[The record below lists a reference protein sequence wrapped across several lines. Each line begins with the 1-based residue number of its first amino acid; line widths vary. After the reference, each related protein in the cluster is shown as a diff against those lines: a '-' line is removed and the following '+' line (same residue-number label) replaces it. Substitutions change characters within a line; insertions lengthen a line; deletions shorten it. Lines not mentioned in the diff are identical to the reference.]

1 MKKLLLTT
9 LCAVLSTLIY
19 AQAPQKFNYQ
29 AIARDN
35 AGSEIAGQA
44 VGIRISILDGGPS
57 GTLVYQETQTKTT
70 NNYGLFTLSIG
81 SGTVVSGTFASIAW
95 GSGDKYIKTEIDPAG
110 GTNYTVAG
118 NSQLLSVPY
127 ALYANQAASGS
138 QGPAGP
144 AGPTGANGA
153 AGAQGP
159 AGPAGPTGAAGA
171 AGAAG
176 ANGAAGAQGPAGP
189 AGPTGAGVT
198 GPQGPTGPGG
208 GATGPAGPT
217 GAAGANG
224 AAGAQGPAGPAGP
237 TGAGVTGPQG
247 PTGPGG
253 GATGPTGPTGAAGT
267 NGTNGVAG
275 PTGANGATG
284 AAGAT
289 GVAGPTGAA
298 GANGATGVAGA
309 TGFLQSGD
317 SAGDTPYWNGT
328 AWVTTSSNIFNNNAS
343 VGIGTTTPLR
353 KLHVETSG
361 SDGLMVKS
369 TSSFS
374 VIDIDAFNG
383 DAAIRFG
390 NNGTN
395 QWNLRNRPSDNY
407 FELFELGGGGT
418 RLVVQDGTG
427 FVGIGTSAPA
437 AQLHTTGTVRF
448 EGVGGTGN
456 LLGIN
461 AAGDVSRVA
470 PAVFNG
476 SGGVITPP
484 SAGAYAF
491 AGPTVT
497 VTITSTADVVYF
509 TGNIA
514 MGSTTAGGANN
525 LNIFPSYTF
534 NGGAINTSGIGGG
547 IFGLRC
553 AQNTRQTYGI
563 SYVFTNLAPGTYVFG
578 VAATIDNAPEIV
590 KWNYNEYGY
599 VSAIKF

>member
-1 MKKLLLTT
+1 MKKHLLTFLLVVLGIT
-9 LCAVLSTLIY
+9 LY

-95 GSGDKYIKTEIDPAG
+95 GSGDKYIKTEIDPTG

-144 AGPTGANGA
+144 AGPT
-153 AGAQGP
+153 
-159 AGPAGPTGAAGA
+159 
-171 AGAAG
+171 
-176 ANGAAGAQGPAGP
+176 
-189 AGPTGAGVT
+189 
-198 GPQGPTGPGG
+198 
-208 GATGPAGPT
+208 
-217 GAAGANG
+217 GANG

-298 GANGATGVAGA
+298 GSTGATGVAGA

-353 KLHVETSG
+353 KLHVETPG
-361 SDGLMVKS
+361 GDGLMVKS
-369 TSSFS
+369 TISFS
-374 VIDIDAFNG
+374 IIDIDAFNG
-383 DAAIRFG
+383 DAALRFA
-390 NNGTN
+390 NNGAI
-395 QWNLRNRPSDNY
+395 QWNIRNRPTDNY
-407 FELFELGGGGT
+407 FELFENGAGS

-427 FVGIGTSAPA
+427 FVGIGTSVPA

-448 EGVGGTGN
+448 AGVGGTGN

-461 AAGDVSRVA
+461 AAGDVTRVA
-470 PAVFNG
+470 PAVFNEEG
-476 SGGVITPP
+476 NTTTPP
-484 SAGAYAF
+484 TAGTYAF
-491 AGPTVT
+491 AGPTVS

-514 MGSTTAGGANN
+514 MGSVTAGGANN
-525 LNIFPSYTF
+525 LNIIPGYTF
-534 NGGAINTSGIGGG
+534 NGGGVITVGGG
-547 IFGLRC
+547 IFSLRC
-553 AQNTRQTYGI
+553 AQNTRQTYGV
-563 SYVFTNLAPGTYVFG
+563 SFAYTNLTPGTYVFG
-578 VAATIDNAPEIV
+578 VAATISNAAEIV
-590 KWNYNEYGY
+590 KWNNNEFGY